1 MMKDGMEGTACSYIS
16 EYAKAAL
23 CIMENSAKKNSRRR
37 RRNNQRKGLI
47 ALIGLLSAVLLLL
60 LAVVLLRPEPE
71 VELHPE
77 LTMEAGGPLPSA
89 LDFLVTPDK
98 VEISYRDTSAVQMN
112 VPGVYDITL
121 TCQGKERQAKIR
133 VKDTVN
139 PTGKTQNLTALSLE
153 IPTAEAFVVEMQDVT
168 DIAVSYLTEPD
179 KNKDGEQNI
188 TIVLTDTSG
197 NVTHLEAVLTLIIDR
212 EAPVIEGVADKI
224 LYQGDTI
231 SYMNGVT
238 VTDNMDTDPVLEVN
252 RDEVDLATPGEYT
265 VIYTATDDF
274 GNVAT
279 ATMKVTVL
287 VKKENYVSYDVI
299 YEEVD
304 AILDQII
311 TEDMTTKNQ
320 IWAIYV
326 WIRTNCKYIS
336 HSDKDDWMQAA
347 HVMMTER
354 QGDCFNYFA
363 LCKLMMER
371 LGIPNIDVRKVKNYE
386 GDSNH
391 YWSLAS
397 IDGGQTYY
405 HVDTCPRSDPET
417 FCLVTDAFMD
427 AYSAAHKNC
436 FNRDKSLYPATPEE
450 AP

>member
-1 MMKDGMEGTACSYIS
+1 MIGV
-16 EYAKAAL
+16 L
-23 CIMENSAKKNSRRR
+23 CAI
-37 RRNNQRKGLI
+37 L
-47 ALIGLLSAVLLLL
+47 VVL
-60 LAVVLLRPEPE
+60 LAVVFLRPEPE
-71 VELHPE
+71 VELHSE

-89 LDFLVTPDK
+89 WDFLAAPDK
-98 VEISYRDTSAVQMN
+98 VEISYLDASAVQAN

-133 VKDTVN
+133 VEDTVN

-153 IPTAEAFVVEMQDVT
+153 IPAAEAFVVEIQDATDVT
-168 DIAVSYLTEPD
+168 VSYLTEPD
-179 KNKDGEQNI
+179 KNQDGEQNI
-188 TIVLTDTSG
+188 TIVLKDTSG
-197 NVTHLEAVLTLIIDR
+197 NVTHLQAVLTLIIDR
-212 EAPVIEGVADKI
+212 EAPVIQGVADKI

-231 SYMNGVT
+231 SYMSGVT
-238 VTDNMDTDPVLEVN
+238 VTDNMDTDPILDVN

-274 GNVAT
+274 GNEAT

-304 AILDQII
+304 ALLDDII
-311 TEDMTTKNQ
+311 TEDMTTQNQ

-326 WIRTNCKYIS
+326 WIRSNCKYIGT
-336 HSDKDDWMQAA
+336 SDKDDWMQAA

-354 QGDCFNYFA
+354 KGDCFNYFA

-391 YWSLAS
+391 FWSMAS
-397 IDGGQTYY
+397 IDGGQNYY

-427 AYSAAHKNC
+427 AYSAAHRNC

>member
-1 MMKDGMEGTACSYIS
+1 M
-16 EYAKAAL
+16 
-23 CIMENSAKKNSRRR
+23 CIMENNARKNSRRK

-47 ALIGLLSAVLLLL
+47 ALIGVLSAVLLAL

-71 VELHPE
+71 VELYPE
-77 LTMEAGGPLPSA
+77 LTMEAGETLPSVW
-89 LDFLVTPDK
+89 DFLVVQDK
-98 VEISYRDTSAVQMN
+98 VEISYLDTSAVQAN

-121 TCQGKERQAKIR
+121 TCQGKERQTKIR

-153 IPTAEAFVVEMQDVT
+153 IPAADAFVVEMQDVT
-168 DIAVSYLTEPD
+168 DITVSYLTEPD

-197 NVTHLEAVLTLIIDR
+197 NVTHLSAVLTLIIDR
-212 EAPVIEGVADKI
+212 EAPVIQGVADKI

-231 SYMNGVT
+231 SYMSGVT
-238 VTDNMDTDPVLEVN
+238 VTDNIDTDPVLEVN

-354 QGDCFNYFA
+354 KGDCFNFYA
-363 LCKLMMER
+363 LCKLMLDR
-371 LGIPNIDVRKVKNYE
+371 LGIPNIDVRKTKNYE
-386 GDSNH
+386 GDSDH
-391 YWSLAS
+391 YWSLVS
-397 IDGGQTYY
+397 VDGGNTYY
-405 HVDTCPRSDPET
+405 HVDATPRSNPET

-427 AYSAAHKNC
+427 AYSAANGKC